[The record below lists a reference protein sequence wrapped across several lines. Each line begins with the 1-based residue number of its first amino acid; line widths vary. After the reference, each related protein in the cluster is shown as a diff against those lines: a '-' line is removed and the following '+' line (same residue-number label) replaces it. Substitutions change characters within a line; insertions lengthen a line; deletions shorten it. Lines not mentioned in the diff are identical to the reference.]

1 MDDDLFVSVFE
12 HVLGGSV
19 NRVVYLAQLAV
30 VCVGH
35 VELGLVGGDVQLAL
49 ESRLVPVA
57 LDVAGGG
64 LADEEVGPAVRG
76 VLPVVDV
83 EEGQEGPACDRWVG

>member
-1 MDDDLFVSVFE
+1 MC
-12 HVLGGSV
+12 
-19 NRVVYLAQLAV
+19 
-30 VCVGH
+30 VCH

-49 ESRLVPVA
+49 ESGLVAVA

-76 VLPVVDV
+76 VLVDV
-83 EEGQEGPACDRWVG
+83 EEGQEGPACGVWVSLKRV